1 MQAFRSHGYN
11 TPILDEIRR
20 RPALPVRKAV
30 VLAAGYGT
38 RLLPATKA
46 QPKETL
52 PLVDKPIIQYTV
64 EEVAASGISQVV
76 MVTAF
81 GKRAL
86 EDHFDRSFELE
97 AALLEKGDSARLNEI
112 VRVSELADIVYVRQ
126 TEQRGIGH
134 AVLQAKNVIGNEPFA
149 LLFPDDVILGDVPVT
164 KQMVD
169 VFEEHGGSVI
179 AVQEVPDSEVE
190 SYGIVGG
197 HEVAEGVVKA
207 DKLVEKPK
215 LADAP
220 SRLAIVGRY
229 VLTPEIFE
237 MIERT
242 PPGAG
247 REIQITDALAAL
259 MASQPVFAYKFRGRR
274 YDTGRPLGLL
284 TASIEIGMRRADIGP
299 GLREFLRGLPLDD

>member
-1 MQAFRSHGYN
+1 
-11 TPILDEIRR
+11 
-20 RPALPVRKAV
+20 
-30 VLAAGYGT
+30 
-38 RLLPATKA
+38 
-46 QPKETL
+46 
-52 PLVDKPIIQYTV
+52 
-64 EEVAASGISQVV
+64 
-76 MVTAF
+76 
-81 GKRAL
+81 
-86 EDHFDRSFELE
+86 
-97 AALLEKGDSARLNEI
+97 

-149 LLFPDDVILGDVPVT
+149 LLFPDDVILSDVPVT

-179 AVQEVPDSEVE
+179 AVQEVPDAEVE

-197 HEVAEGVVKA
+197 DEVADRVVKVST
-207 DKLVEKPK
+207 LVEKPK

-229 VLTPEIFE
+229 ILTPEIFE
-237 MIERT
+237 MIEHT

-247 REIQITDALAAL
+247 REIQITDALSAL
-259 MASQPVFAYKFRGRR
+259 MKVQPVFAYKFHGRR

-284 TASIEIGMRRADIGP
+284 AASIEIGMRRADIGP
-299 GLREFLRGLPLDD
+299 GLRDFLRGLPLDD

>member
-1 MQAFRSHGYN
+1 MRGLLCQPPWR
-11 TPILDEIRR
+11 T
-20 RPALPVRKAV
+20 ALPVRKAV

-64 EEVAASGISQVV
+64 EEVAASGITQVV

-81 GKRAL
+81 GKRAI
-86 EDHFDRSFELE
+86 EDHFDRAFELE
-97 AALLEKGDSARLNEI
+97 TALREKGDTARLDEI

-126 TEQRGIGH
+126 TEQKGIGH

-149 LLFPDDVILGDVPVT
+149 LLFPDDVIVGDPPVT
-164 KQMVD
+164 KQMID

-179 AVQEVPDSEVE
+179 AVQEVPDAEVE
-190 SYGIVGG
+190 NYGIVGG
-197 HEVAEGVVKA
+197 DTVADGVVRA
-207 DKLVEKPK
+207 TSLVEKPK
-215 LADAP
+215 LKDAP

-229 VLTPEIFE
+229 ILTPEIFE

-247 REIQITDALAAL
+247 REIQITDAMSAL
-259 MASQPVFAYKFRGRR
+259 MKTQPLFAYRFKGRR

-284 TASIEIGMRRADIGP
+284 TASIEIGLQRPDIGP
-299 GLREFLRGLPLDD
+299 GLREFLRALPLD